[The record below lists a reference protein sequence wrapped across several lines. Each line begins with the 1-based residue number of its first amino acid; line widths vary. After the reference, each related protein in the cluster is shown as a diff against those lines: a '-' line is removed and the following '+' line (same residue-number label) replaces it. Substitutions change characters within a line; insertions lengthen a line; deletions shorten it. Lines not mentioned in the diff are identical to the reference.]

1 MDSAAQG
8 VAWGLLA
15 GLVVGGFALAVV
27 LVQRAIGQPA
37 GGK

>member
-15 GLVVGGFALAVV
+15 GLVAGGFALAV
-27 LVQRAIGQPA
+27 LVQRAAYP
-37 GGK
+37 KS